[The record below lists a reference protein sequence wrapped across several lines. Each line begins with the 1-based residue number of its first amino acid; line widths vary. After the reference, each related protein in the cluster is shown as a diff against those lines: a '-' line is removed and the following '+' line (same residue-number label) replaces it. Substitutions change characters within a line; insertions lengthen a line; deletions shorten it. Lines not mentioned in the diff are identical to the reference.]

1 MSKVSKDTIY
11 TVHTKLVDIILDN
24 SDLITVLERMGI
36 SLGFGEATVGTI
48 CKQNELDDEF
58 FLMLCRIYH
67 NPKFVPDSN
76 ILTHTA
82 LPQILRYLKAS
93 HNYYTQTL
101 FPLLAMRFEKTVMLL
116 NPEHQQILK
125 HFYQEYQ
132 EEAIR
137 HFDYEENHVF
147 PYVQHLIECGGT
159 CGNSF
164 HIQQFSEN
172 HTDIDSKLHDLK
184 CIFIKY
190 IPSTPGSWD
199 LLHTI
204 FHLEDDLQRHTI
216 IEDNVLTPLVFRLEK
231 TDSTKE

>member
-1 MSKVSKDTIY
+1 MATLSYSVR
-11 TVHTKLVDIILDN
+11 TKLVDILLEN

-36 SLGFGEATVGTI
+36 SLGFGEATVGQI
-48 CKQNELDDEF
+48 CRQYGLDEEF
-58 FLMLCRIYH
+58 FLMLCQIYH
-67 NPKFVPDSN
+67 NPKFAPDSN
-76 ILTHTA
+76 RLTHAA

-93 HNYYTQTL
+93 HNYYIQTL
-101 FPLLAMRFEKTVMLL
+101 FPQLEAMFSQTVMQLST
-116 NPEHQQILK
+116 EHQQILK

-137 HFDYEENHVF
+137 HFDYEESHVF
-147 PYVQHLIECGGT
+147 PYVEHLIACGGR
-159 CGNSF
+159 CSNSF

-190 IPSTPGSWD
+190 IPSAPSSWN

-204 FHLEDDLQRHTI
+204 FHLEDDLLRHTVV
-216 IEDNVLTPLVFRLEK
+216 EDSVLTPLVLRLE
-231 TDSTKE
+231 SENKEEK